1 MTSEGKPSWF
11 FEDFQVER
19 RYPTRVRTITDADH
33 DAFCRLVGY
42 QVPIFL
48 DDAYARSKGMPGRIC
63 PSHLIMSFS
72 TAMTGDLFQDS
83 IIALMA
89 IENARFLAAVR
100 PGDTIRTEVEVV
112 EKRETSKPDRGIVV
126 FRDHVYNQHGTEV
139 FRNDKTAL
147 IRRRSAA

>member
-1 MTSEGKPSWF
+1 MTAEGKPSRF

-19 RYPTRVRTITDADH
+19 RYQTRVRTITDADH
-33 DAFCRLVGY
+33 EAFCRLVGY

-48 DDAYARSKGMPGRIC
+48 DDAYARSKDMPGRIC

-89 IENARFLAAVR
+89 IENARFLAVVR
-100 PGDTIRTEVEVV
+100 PGDTIRTEVEVL

-147 IRRRSAA
+147 IRRRGAA